1 MIYFLS
7 FILKAECICYE
18 ILLQF
23 NIAIFYFHIF
33 FKCSLFLRWQCRIFR
48 SHYCRLLS
56 PILQKSFLNAF
67 LMFRK
72 HFVLF
77 SILKTVLLL
86 NTFVD
91 TIIFKDS
98 FIIRILKKNFN
109 CNTVEIFSNVINVF
123 TAIFDQ
129 FNVSLVN

>member
-1 MIYFLS
+1 
-7 FILKAECICYE
+7 
-18 ILLQF
+18 
-23 NIAIFYFHIF
+23 
-33 FKCSLFLRWQCRIFR
+33 
-48 SHYCRLLS
+48 
-56 PILQKSFLNAF
+56 
-67 LMFRK
+67 MFRK

-109 CNTVEIFSNVINVF
+109 CNTVEIFSNVIHFF